1 MPNISVYLKDETLE
15 AIHAK
20 SKIEH
25 MPLSTIIR
33 EAVEQYLGISE
44 SKEARNNIYKTLSK
58 EKPLGEWEEYH
69 KGRTLS
75 DVCRG

>member
-1 MPNISVYLKDETLE
+1 MPNISLYLKDETLE
-15 AIHAK
+15 AIHVKAK
-20 SKIEH
+20 MEN

-58 EKPLGEWEEYH
+58 EKPLGRWEEYH
-69 KGRTLS
+69 KERTQS